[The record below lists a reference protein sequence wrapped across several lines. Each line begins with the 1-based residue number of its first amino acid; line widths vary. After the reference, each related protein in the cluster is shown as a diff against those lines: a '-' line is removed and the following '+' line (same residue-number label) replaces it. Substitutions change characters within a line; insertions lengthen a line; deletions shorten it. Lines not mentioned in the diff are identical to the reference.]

1 MSCCRGLS
9 LNPWSNL
16 EPKLHSVKA
25 ISLGKQ
31 VYPNLLCLSITCWML
46 PKRRSKI
53 WPVRPRCSLQS
64 QDDRRVRRRPPYES
78 SGLAW
83 TALFAG
89 SPVSTWALCEPRFV
103 IEEEAGQQRSLM
115 FTLVTWISPSLPA
128 KQSLRVQ
135 TFRLS
140 SIS

>member
-1 MSCCRGLS
+1 
-9 LNPWSNL
+9 
-16 EPKLHSVKA
+16 
-25 ISLGKQ
+25 
-31 VYPNLLCLSITCWML
+31 
-46 PKRRSKI
+46 
-53 WPVRPRCSLQS
+53 
-64 QDDRRVRRRPPYES
+64 
-78 SGLAW
+78 
-83 TALFAG
+83 
-89 SPVSTWALCEPRFV
+89 V